1 MAMKT
6 EGSNT
11 TRNTPVQR
19 EIKDQSRDENQDPIT
34 GAPGS
39 HPVGTGVGAAAAG
52 AAGAAVGSIVPGIGT
67 AIGGAVGAV
76 VGAVAGGYAG
86 KAVAEKINPTD
97 EHAYWRQEYRNRDY
111 YKADYDY
118 DSDYSPVYTSAID
131 AYNTNPGRGF
141 EESENDL
148 RQGWE
153 NRRGKSRLDWD
164 RAKSAMRD
172 VYQHSRDKDRAV
184 DSGPATQTRDS
195 YTTD

>member
-1 MAMKT
+1 MA
-6 EGSNT
+6 
-11 TRNTPVQR
+11 TRSDDVGTNRSGPVHR
-19 EIKDQSRDENQDPIT
+19 ELKDRTGDENPDAIT

-52 AAGAAVGSIVPGIGT
+52 AAGAAVGSVVPGIGT

-111 YKADYDY
+111 YKPNYDY
-118 DSDYSPVYTSAID
+118 DADYSPAYTSAID

-141 EESENDL
+141 EETEPEL
-148 RQGWE
+148 RESWE
-153 NRRGKSRLDWD
+153 SRRGQSRLDWEGA
-164 RAKSAMRD
+164 RSAMRD
-172 VYQHSRDKDRAV
+172 VYARTRENQARDLRGDNIDRV
-184 DSGPATQTRDS
+184 
-195 YTTD
+195 